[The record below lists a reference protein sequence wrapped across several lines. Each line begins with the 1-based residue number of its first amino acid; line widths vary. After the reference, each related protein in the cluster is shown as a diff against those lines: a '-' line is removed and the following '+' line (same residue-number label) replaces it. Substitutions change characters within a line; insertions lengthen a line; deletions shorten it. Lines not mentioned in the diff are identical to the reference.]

1 MSIESKGGKR
11 ELVGDPDILNILVFG
26 DIWITQSTSC
36 VCFIYDPDVHHHRN
50 TARNSIS
57 ANHLEV
63 EGLVSLYVCP
73 LVLYFPLTLLSTSPL
88 NSSGNV
94 AVLPDA

>member
-36 VCFIYDPDVHHHRN
+36 VCFIYDQMFTIIETP
-50 TARNSIS
+50 
-57 ANHLEV
+57 LE
-63 EGLVSLYVCP
+63 
-73 LVLYFPLTLLSTSPL
+73 TLFQLIT
-88 NSSGNV
+88 
-94 AVLPDA
+94 